1 MKKTFYMIYLGLCL
15 VALVVTILDIYSFR
29 TWAFV
34 LSGIIM
40 LVKVMTSI
48 ALPSQLSNSYAQ
60 EQLTKDLNAHPV
72 MSYQTLVFLLS
83 PLLIIIFVGSLIA

>member
-1 MKKTFYMIYLGLCL
+1 MKKTSYMIYLGLCL
-15 VALVVTILDIYSFR
+15 IALVVTLLDIYSFR

-34 LSGIIM
+34 LSGILM

-60 EQLTKDLNAHPV
+60 EQLTNDLNAHPV
-72 MSYQTLVFLLS
+72 MSYQMLAFLLF
-83 PLLIIIFVGSLIA
+83 PLLIIIFVSSLIA